1 MACSLMHLSVFLF
14 FMGQMGPTKVHFTEA
29 LWQELLRVLNSS
41 LSHCITKEE
50 REKLWVLTI
59 QHFFFL
65 TKIRILYAQSE
76 MFCVPL
82 QKSAQL
88 PFLNHLIN
96 KEKNHL
102 DLPCRSWFLEIPLP
116 VLARVKYSFESK
128 MLLWWPNST
137 QENGEWSFG
146 GIQMVG

>member
-1 MACSLMHLSVFLF
+1 M
-14 FMGQMGPTKVHFTEA
+14 
-29 LWQELLRVLNSS
+29 
-41 LSHCITKEE
+41 
-50 REKLWVLTI
+50 LTI

-96 KEKNHL
+96 KEKNHMEGV
-102 DLPCRSWFLEIPLP
+102 CRSLFLETPFP

-128 MLLWWPNST
+128 MLL
-137 QENGEWSFG
+137 
-146 GIQMVG
+146 